1 MCFAH
6 VWSSAIKL
14 SALKWLSS
22 GSLTERFPLYS
33 FDWESFGVLDR
44 WLCMG
49 SGRLW
54 GVVTQ
59 RSSTVFSLPSPSML
73 FPPQPF
79 WHLPPT
85 KKCGM
90 IRLTPWQKLLFF
102 CCFSNSWSLMS
113 HCCKVKFLLNR
124 SSSICIKFRYWQRG
138 LWGIHKCKTKEII
151 LRLRNE

>member
-6 VWSSAIKL
+6 VWSSAAKL
-14 SALKWLSS
+14 SALKWLWS

-44 WLCMG
+44 WLLMA
-49 SGRLW
+49 SGHLW

-79 WHLPPT
+79 WHPPPH

-90 IRLTPWQKLLFF
+90 IRLTPKWQKLLFF
-102 CCFSNSWSLMS
+102 YCFSNSWSLMS
-113 HCCKVKFLLNR
+113 HCYKVKFLWNR
-124 SSSICIKFRYWQRG
+124 PTSTCI
-138 LWGIHKCKTKEII
+138 
-151 LRLRNE
+151 